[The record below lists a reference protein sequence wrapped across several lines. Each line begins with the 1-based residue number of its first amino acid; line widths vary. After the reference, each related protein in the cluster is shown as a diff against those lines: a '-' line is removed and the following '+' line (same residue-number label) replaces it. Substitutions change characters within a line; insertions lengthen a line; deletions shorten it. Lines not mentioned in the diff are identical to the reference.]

1 MVQMVHLFL
10 MERILGARDGWAG
23 PGGLPGV
30 ASGDSVF
37 GDRGAGREAGEL
49 EIGSPRRVGIAGTGL
64 GRGSPGC
71 SSPESGG
78 ALASALAVALDLEP
92 GVAGCRL
99 PGALAPGLGE
109 DT

>member
-23 PGGLPGV
+23 PWGLPGV

-37 GDRGAGREAGEL
+37 GDRGAGREAEEL
-49 EIGSPRRVGIAGTGL
+49 EIGSPRRVGFAGTGL
-64 GRGSPGC
+64 GPGSPGC

-78 ALASALAVALDLEP
+78 LWPLRSRWHLIWSRGWLGAASPE
-92 GVAGCRL
+92 
-99 PGALAPGLGE
+99 LAPGLGE